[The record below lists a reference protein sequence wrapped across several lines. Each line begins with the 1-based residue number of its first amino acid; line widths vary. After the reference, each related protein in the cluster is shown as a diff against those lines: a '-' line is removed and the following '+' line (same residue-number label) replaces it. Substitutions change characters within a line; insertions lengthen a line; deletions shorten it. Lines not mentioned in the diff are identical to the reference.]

1 MSMIN
6 SIEYDEQ
13 DIPDEIEDEDDDDND
28 ENEDDYFN
36 NEFAQ
41 SMPA

>member
-1 MSMIN
+1 MIN

>member
-1 MSMIN
+1 MIN

-13 DIPDEIEDEDDDDND
+13 DIPDEIEDEEDDDDND